1 LSTEQVYRNE
11 DRVLKGWGIMWRREV
26 KELAGMALLL
36 GILVVAGS
44 SVATA
49 VGASEIAEVRDVPA
63 VEQTV
68 ETEVLQALGST
79 DPVGGPDCG

>member
-1 LSTEQVYRNE
+1 M
-11 DRVLKGWGIMWRREV
+11 LKGWGIMWRREV

-49 VGASEIAEVRDVPA
+49 VGASEIAEVPDVPS

-68 ETEVLQALGST
+68 EPEILQALGSA